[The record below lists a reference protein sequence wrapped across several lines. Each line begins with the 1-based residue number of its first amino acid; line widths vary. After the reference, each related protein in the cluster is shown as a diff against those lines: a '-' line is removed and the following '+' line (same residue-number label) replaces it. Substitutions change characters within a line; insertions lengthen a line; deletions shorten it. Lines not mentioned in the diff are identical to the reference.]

1 MTVDLTLI
9 AVISSVALRAKYSM
23 ADLGF
28 DFFRWGWG
36 GVFGWNYKT
45 VLLELLSASGTVGT
59 YDRNETKEDSK
70 QSFFY
75 SIKKFF
81 KFK

>member
-59 YDRNETKEDSK
+59 YDRNETKRK
-70 QSFFY
+70 RRFQT
-75 SIKKFF
+75 KFF
-81 KFK
+81 LQYKKVF